1 MLKWRFSILSDTD
14 FEIDK
19 GDREGMLDRLAAK
32 LQKTRP
38 GTGINLCGASEILT
52 NRKSHKETLYKE

>member
-38 GTGINLCGASEILT
+38 ELESIFAELQ
-52 NRKSHKETLYKE
+52 KY